1 MTIRQYNDDYH
12 AIEAKKL
19 LGDNKYLLYDNC
31 AGYRLHWCRPAKY
44 EMVDSFTFAYKSI
57 RREGNYLARW
67 ADTKDYQEI
76 RHLLTLEPSL

>member
-12 AIEAKKL
+12 AIEAEKV
-19 LGDNKYLLYDNC
+19 LGEYKYLLYDNY
-31 AGYRLHWCRPAKY
+31 AGYWLCPCRPDKY
-44 EMVDSFTFAYKSI
+44 QMVDSFTFAYKTI